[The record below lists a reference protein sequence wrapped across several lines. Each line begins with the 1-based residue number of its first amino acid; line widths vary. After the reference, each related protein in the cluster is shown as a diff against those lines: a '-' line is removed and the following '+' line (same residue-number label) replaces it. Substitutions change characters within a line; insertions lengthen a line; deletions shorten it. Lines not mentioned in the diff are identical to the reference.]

1 MTLKVIEETIHMT
14 TDDFQRYQW
23 KFGYESEAWDEEWN
37 KGKDEQETENEN
49 PTNKQKKK
57 QQKEQRKSEKDN
69 RNKSKHRF
77 SVQMGIDLPFIPL
90 SK

>member
-1 MTLKVIEETIHMT
+1 MATNQKPGTRNGT
-14 TDDFQRYQW
+14 R
-23 KFGYESEAWDEEWN
+23 
-37 KGKDEQETENEN
+37 GKMNRKQKIKTQQI
-49 PTNKQKKK
+49 NKQK
-57 QQKEQRKSEKDN
+57 QQQEQRKSEKDN